1 MSIFGQIQSSV
12 NSILPS
18 LFTDM
23 ELTTNVTWKVFQNSE
38 FDENLGYNVDTYKEY
53 KNIRGIRIEKE
64 QRGSS
69 NYLVNAATSQL
80 GVALGESVYLFQY
93 PDIPVGASL
102 RDILYEVDT
111 SMQYRVSKIFPVFGL
126 ITKVEILGYG

>member
-1 MSIFGQIQSSV
+1 MSIFGQIQASV

-23 ELTTNVTWKVFQNSE
+23 ELTANVTWKVFQDSLFNE
-38 FDENLGYNVDTYKEY
+38 ELGYNVDTYKEY

-64 QRGSS
+64 QRGSA

-80 GVALGESVYLFQY
+80 GVALGESVYLFQHVDV
-93 PDIPVGASL
+93 PATASL
-102 RDILYEVDT
+102 RDILYEVD
-111 SMQYRVSKIFPVFGL
+111 SGMQYRVSKIFPVFGL